1 MNIFRQKPQP
11 VEFALDN
18 RVVIAQA
25 EYLRSNLYVA
35 NVGTTSIILLLSYFY
50 WGPDLVTDIIPWL
63 LLGLMSCAYRTVL
76 MVVYRKPDCF
86 KNNPSGAQRYLYLYS
101 AATIVAGITFG
112 YGWLSLV
119 PHLTS
124 YEQLIY
130 LLSIVAL
137 LFGGLFA
144 YSPYLPAYIGFSS
157 TALWLSP
164 LLLDFTSEIYIA
176 GLAFGI
182 WLISLVS
189 TMFAVR
195 FSSSFRVN
203 KELEFNVLRLLGE
216 VTQKRDEAIDAN
228 LAKSRFLASVSH
240 DLRQPMQAVS
250 LSLNTLQ
257 QLILRK
263 AGGERAQ
270 QLIEDNLMGLQH
282 SVQYLNAMFEALLDI
297 SRLDAGALN
306 VKIEF
311 QEIETLLKSLEYEYA
326 KVAQQEG
333 LRFEIITPKNFA
345 KYQVKVDAHLLQRL
359 LRNLIANA
367 IRYTTTGGVRVAA
380 RVHGDSVDIR
390 VVDTG
395 LGIPPAMRTKIFDE
409 FIQIRSPMAKD
420 KNVGM
425 GLGLSIAR
433 RLSGILGSRIRLHT
447 HENMGSVF
455 AFKLVAKRALVTT
468 QTNPAS
474 GIIDAALDS
483 IEGALIVVVDD
494 DPKICE
500 ASKTMLELHGAE
512 VIVAESSDSA
522 IQQMVFSS
530 RLPDLILSDYR
541 LGAETGLECVERIR
555 NEFNEDIPALM
566 ITGDT
571 APEELK
577 LLRDGGMTV
586 LYKPVPADVLLQIIA
601 QNILP

>member
-1 MNIFRQKPQP
+1 MNLLRKTSHSKESSI
-11 VEFALDN
+11 ESGL
-18 RVVIAQA
+18 VIAQA
-25 EYLRSNLYVA
+25 EYLKGNLYVA
-35 NVGTTSIILLLSYFY
+35 NIGTSSVILLLTYFY
-50 WGPDLVTDIIPWL
+50 WGQDLLWDLIPWL
-63 LLGLMSCAYRTVL
+63 GMGLLSAIFRSVL
-76 MVVYRKPDCF
+76 MWSYRKPQCF
-86 KNNPSGAQRYLYLYS
+86 QDNPIGAKRYLHLYT
-101 AATIVAGITFG
+101 AATLTAGITFG

-119 PHLTS
+119 PHLSS

-144 YSPYLPAYIGFSS
+144 YSPYLPAYIGFSA

-195 FSSSFRVN
+195 FSSSFKLN

-250 LSLNTLQ
+250 LSLNTLE
-257 QLILRK
+257 QLILHK

-270 QLIEDNLMGLQH
+270 QLVEDNLMGLQH
-282 SVQYLNAMFEALLDI
+282 SVQYLNSMFEALLDI
-297 SRLDAGALN
+297 SRLDAGALS

-326 KVAQQEG
+326 KVAQEEG
-333 LRFEIITPKNFA
+333 LRFEVITPKNFA
-345 KYQVKVDAHLLQRL
+345 KYLVKVDIHLLQRL

-367 IRYTTTGGVRVAA
+367 IRYTTKGGVRVAA
-380 RVHGDSVDIR
+380 RIQGDTVDIR

-395 LGIPPAMRTKIFDE
+395 LGIPMAMRAKIFDE
-409 FIQIRSPMAKD
+409 FIQIRSPLSKD
-420 KNVGM
+420 RNVGM

-447 HENMGSVF
+447 HEHLGSVF
-455 AFKLVAKRALVTT
+455 AFKLVARRILSSTQAGYSNINVDASLESIDGALV
-468 QTNPAS
+468 
-474 GIIDAALDS
+474 
-483 IEGALIVVVDD
+483 VVIDD

-522 IQQMVFSS
+522 IQQMIFSS
-530 RLPDLILSDYR
+530 RMPNLILSDYR
-541 LGAETGLECVERIR
+541 LGAETGLECVDRIR
-555 NEFNEDIPALM
+555 NEYNEDIPALI

-571 APEELK
+571 APEELT
-577 LLRDGGMTV
+577 LLKGAGMTV
-586 LYKPVPADVLLQIIA
+586 LYKPVQAEALLKKIAD
-601 QNILP
+601 NIRK